1 MIQVH
6 EVSQEFMVGNSVHLA
21 LQNITFAA
29 ASGDIVAIMGPS
41 GSGKSTLL
49 NIIGGL
55 LTPTRGSVSIN
66 GVKVSS
72 LNDNEASALRRK
84 LIGFVFQNFNLI
96 PVLSAYANVEYPLLL
111 QERPPRERRERVM
124 DLLQKV
130 GLEKYAK
137 SLPSQMSGGQQ
148 QRIAIARALISNPKV
163 LLGDEPTANLDE
175 RTAREVIDLMLRL
188 NVDLGA
194 CLIFSTHDQRV
205 ADVASR
211 VCRLHN
217 GAMDS

>member
-1 MIQVH
+1 
-6 EVSQEFMVGNSVHLA
+6 MVGNSVHLA